1 MVVLNFT
8 DMDIKCEYRSL
19 IDDVVRDFYIPLL
32 GNSVK
37 YQRAVGFFSSSI
49 LVQISKGISGLV
61 KNGGTIELVA
71 SPRLSP
77 EDIEAIRTGYKQRN
91 QVIKTAVLGEL
102 KSAKNRFEV
111 DRLNLLANLIS
122 DGILEIKIAFLEDGN
137 NRGLYHEKMGI
148 LTDSDGNKVAFSGS
162 MNETENALMI
172 NYETIDVFC
181 SWKSDDSKERVLTKE
196 NAFISIWNNSE
207 PNIQI
212 IDFPELKEEIIERYR
227 VSKPNYDIDNE
238 EYPVLEMPI
247 NSETLTNNYP
257 LIPSSVKLHDYQ
269 KEAIKKWQENGY
281 RGIFDMATG
290 TGKTFTGLGALT
302 HLAQMLDNKLAV
314 IIACPYQHLVEQW
327 VEDIEKFN
335 MQPIIGYSASG
346 QKDWKTRLERA
357 VRNQKLGVKGKEFFC
372 FICTNATYSS
382 NFVQTQLHKIKGDC
396 LFIVDEA
403 HNFGAD
409 YLSRLMID
417 SFNYRLALSATLE
430 RHHDEEGTQ
439 KLRDYF
445 GAKCIEYDLEMA
457 IREDKLTRYKYHPII
472 VSLTDEE
479 LKKYYDLTAAICKCL
494 KKDKHGKI
502 TLNEQGKRLCLQ
514 RARLV
519 AAAENKIWELKKQ
532 ILPYIDDSHMLVYCG
547 SASLQDDLRENLEVT
562 ADEMRQIDVVTDV
575 LGNKMNMKVSQ
586 YTSKEDIEERK
597 ILTSEFAKG
606 ETIQALIA
614 IKCLDEGV
622 NIPSIKTAFILA
634 STTNP
639 KEYIQRRGR
648 VLRKFPGKD
657 FAVIFDFI
665 TLPKDINDSVGSTES
680 EIRMGQGLVRNELT
694 RAFEFARL
702 ADNFFEADQILDEI
716 RDVYNVH
723 EEVYS
728 IEEEFEYYE

>member
-1 MVVLNFT
+1 MNLNFP
-8 DMDIKCEYRSL
+8 DMDVKCEYRSL
-19 IDDVVRDFYIPLL
+19 IDDVARKFYIPLL
-32 GNSVK
+32 SQSVK

-49 LVQISKGISGLV
+49 LAQITKGIAGLV
-61 KNGGTIELVA
+61 KNGGTMELVV

-77 EDIEAIRTGYKQRN
+77 EDIEAIRTGYKKRKKVVQEALFR
-91 QVIKTAVLGEL
+91 EL
-102 KSAKNRFEV
+102 KPTCNGFETE
-111 DRLNLLANLIS
+111 RLNLLANLIA
-122 DGILEIKIAFLEDGN
+122 DGILDIKIACLEN
-137 NRGLYHEKMGI
+137 QSACGLYHEKMGL
-148 LTDSDGNKVAFSGS
+148 LTDLNGNKIAFSGS
-162 MNETENALMI
+162 MNETENAIMT
-172 NYETIDVFC
+172 NYETIDVFR
-181 SWKSDDSKERVLTKE
+181 SWKSEDEQERVRIKE
-196 NAFISIWNNSE
+196 NAFLSIWNDCE
-207 PNIQI
+207 PNIRI
-212 IDFPELKEEIIERYR
+212 FDFPELKQEIIERYKI
-227 VSKPNYDIDNE
+227 SNSNYHIDEE
-238 EYPVLEMPI
+238 EYTSISEPI
-247 NSETLTNNYP
+247 IYKQPEYHYP
-257 LIPSSVKLHDYQ
+257 QKPSSVKLYDYQ
-269 KEAIKKWQENGY
+269 LEAIQKWKENKY

-302 HLAQMLDNKLAV
+302 HLSQQLGHKLAV

-335 MQPIIGYSASG
+335 IQPIIGYSASN

-357 VRNQKLGVKGKEFFC
+357 IRNQKLGVKGKEFFC

-382 NFVQTQLHKIKGDC
+382 DFVQTQLHKIKGDC

-439 KLRDYF
+439 KLYDYF
-445 GAKCIEYDLEMA
+445 GQKCIEYDLERA
-457 IREDKLTRYKYHPII
+457 IREDKLTRYKYYPVI
-472 VSLTDEE
+472 VNLTEDE
-479 LKKYYDLTAAICKCL
+479 LKKYYDLTLSIGKCL

-502 TLNEQGKRLCLQ
+502 TLTEQGKRLCLQ

-532 ILPYIDDSHMLVYCG
+532 IQPFVNDSQMLVYCG
-547 SASLQDDLRENLEVT
+547 STSLSDESRDNLEVT
-562 ADEMRQIDVVTDV
+562 SEDMRQIDIVTDI
-575 LGNKMNMKVSQ
+575 LGNQMNMKVSQ
-586 YTSKEDIEERK
+586 YTSRENIEERR
-597 ILTSEFAKG
+597 ILTSEFSKG

-657 FAVIFDFI
+657 FAVFYDFI
-665 TLPKDINDSVGSTES
+665 TIPKDLNDSISSTES
-680 EIRMGQGLVRNELT
+680 EINIGKGLVRNELT
-694 RAFEFARL
+694 RAFEFVRL
-702 ADNFFEADQILDEI
+702 ADNFVEANQLLDEI
-716 RDVYNVH
+716 REVYDIH

>member
-1 MVVLNFT
+1 MNFR

-19 IDDVVRDFYIPLL
+19 IDDVVRQFYIPLL
-32 GNSVK
+32 SQSVK

-49 LVQISKGISGLV
+49 LAQIAKGITGLV
-61 KNGGTIELVA
+61 KNGGTMELVA
-71 SPRLSP
+71 SPRLLS
-77 EDIEAIRTGYKQRN
+77 EDIEAIRTGYKKRE
-91 QVIKTAVLGEL
+91 QVVKDALFREL
-102 KSAKNRFEV
+102 KSADNRFDKE
-111 DRLNLLANLIS
+111 RLNLLANLIA
-122 DGILEIKIAFLEDGN
+122 DGILDIKIAFLEN
-137 NRGLYHEKMGI
+137 QSACGLYHEKMGI
-148 LTDSDGNKVAFSGS
+148 LTDSSGNKIAFSGS
-162 MNETENALMI
+162 MNETENAI
-172 NYETIDVFC
+172 IVNYETIDVFC
-181 SWKSDDSKERVLTKE
+181 SWKSEDAKERVFKKE
-196 NAFISIWNNSE
+196 NAFTSIWNDYE
-207 PNIQI
+207 PNIRI
-212 IDFPELKEEIIERYR
+212 FDFPELKREIIDRYK
-227 VSKPNYDIDNE
+227 VSKPNYDIDDE
-238 EYPVLEMPI
+238 EYPTISEPI
-247 NSETLTNNYP
+247 VYKQPEYHYP
-257 LIPSSVKLHDYQ
+257 KMPSSVKLHDYQ
-269 KEAIKKWQENGY
+269 LEAIKKWKENNY
-281 RGIFDMATG
+281 RGIYDMATG
-290 TGKTFTGLGALT
+290 TGKTFTGLGSLT
-302 HLAQMLDNKLAV
+302 HLSQQLDHKLAV

-357 VRNQKLGVKGKEFFC
+357 IRNQKLGVKGKEFFC

-382 NFVQTQLHKIKGDC
+382 DFVQAQLHKIKGDC

-409 YLSRLMID
+409 YLSRLMLD

-430 RHHDEEGTQ
+430 RHHDEEGTR
-439 KLRDYF
+439 KLYNYF
-445 GAKCIEYDLEMA
+445 GQKCIEYDLERA
-457 IREDKLTRYKYHPII
+457 IREDKLSRYKYYPVI
-472 VSLTDEE
+472 VNLTDEE
-479 LKKYYDLTAAICKCL
+479 LKKYYDLTASIGKCL
-494 KKDKHGKI
+494 KKDKLGKI
-502 TLNEQGKRLCLQ
+502 ILTEQGKRLCLM

-519 AAAENKIWELKKQ
+519 AAAENKVWELRKQ
-532 ILPYIDDSHMLVYCG
+532 IQPYIEDSHMLVYCG
-547 SASLQDDLRENLEVT
+547 SASLPDESRDSLEVSSE
-562 ADEMRQIDVVTDV
+562 DMRQIDIVTDI
-575 LGNKMNMKVSQ
+575 LGNQMNMKVSQ

-634 STTNP
+634 SPTNP

-657 FAVIFDFI
+657 FAVIYDFI
-665 TLPKDINDSVGSTES
+665 TIPKDLNDSIGSTES
-680 EIRMGQGLVRNELT
+680 EINMGKGLVRNELT

-702 ADNFFEADQILDEI
+702 ADNFIEANQILDEI
-716 RDVYNVH
+716 RDVYDVH

>member
-1 MVVLNFT
+1 MDFT
-8 DMDIKCEYRSL
+8 EINVKCEYRSL
-19 IDDVVRDFYIPLL
+19 IDDVVRQFYIPLL
-32 GNSVK
+32 SNAVK

-49 LVQISKGISGLV
+49 LVQIAKGITGLV
-61 KNGGTIELVA
+61 KNGGTMELVA

-77 EDIEAIRTGYKQRN
+77 EDIEAIRTGYKKRE
-91 QVIKTAVLGEL
+91 QVIQEALFREL
-102 KSAKNRFEV
+102 KPACNKFETE
-111 DRLNLLANLIS
+111 RLNLLANLIA
-122 DGILEIKIAFLEDGN
+122 DGVLDIKIAFLEN
-137 NRGLYHEKMGI
+137 QSAYGLYHEKMGI
-148 LTDSDGNKVAFSGS
+148 LTDSNGNKIAFSGS
-162 MNETENALMI
+162 MNETENAI
-172 NYETIDVFC
+172 VTNYETIDVFR
-181 SWKSDDSKERVLTKE
+181 SWKSEDEQERVRIKE
-196 NAFISIWNNSE
+196 NAFLSIWNDYE
-207 PNIQI
+207 PNIRI
-212 IDFPELKEEIIERYR
+212 FDFPKLKQEIVEHYKI
-227 VSKPNYDIDNE
+227 SNPNYNIDDE
-238 EYPVLEMPI
+238 EYPIVMEQIDYKQPEYHYPQMPA
-247 NSETLTNNYP
+247 
-257 LIPSSVKLHDYQ
+257 SVKLHDYQ
-269 KEAIKKWQENGY
+269 VEAIQKWDDNNFH
-281 RGIFDMATG
+281 GIFDMATG
-290 TGKTFTGLGALT
+290 TGKTYTGLGALT
-302 HLAQMLDNKLAV
+302 HLSQQLGHKLAV

-335 MQPIIGYSASG
+335 MQPIIGYSASS

-357 VRNQKLGVKGKEFFC
+357 IRNQKLGVKGKEFFC

-382 NFVQTQLHKIKGDC
+382 DFVQAQLHKIKGDC

-409 YLSRLMID
+409 YLSRLMIE

-439 KLRDYF
+439 KLYDYF
-445 GAKCIEYDLEMA
+445 GEKCIEYDLERA
-457 IREDKLTRYKYHPII
+457 IHEDKLTRYKYYP
-472 VSLTDEE
+472 VVVCLTEDE
-479 LKKYYDLTAAICKCL
+479 LKKYYDLTASICKCL

-502 TLNEQGKRLCLQ
+502 TLTEQGKRLCLI

-519 AAAENKIWELKKQ
+519 AAAENKVWELRKQ
-532 ILPYIDDSHMLVYCG
+532 IQPYINDSQMLVYCG
-547 SASLQDDLRENLEVT
+547 SASLPDESRDSLEVT
-562 ADEMRQIDVVTDV
+562 SEDMRQIDIVTDV
-575 LGNKMNMKVSQ
+575 LGNQMNMKVSQ

-657 FAVIFDFI
+657 FAVIYDFI
-665 TLPKDINDSVGSTES
+665 TIPKDLNDSIGSTEG
-680 EIRMGQGLVRNELT
+680 EINMGKGLVRNELT

-716 RDVYNVH
+716 RDVYDVH

>member
-1 MVVLNFT
+1 MDFT
-8 DMDIKCEYRSL
+8 EINVKCEYRSL
-19 IDDVVRDFYIPLL
+19 IDDVVRQFYIPLL
-32 GNSVK
+32 SHAVK

-49 LVQISKGISGLV
+49 LVQIAKGITGLV
-61 KNGGTIELVA
+61 KNGGTMELVA

-77 EDIEAIRTGYKQRN
+77 EDIEAIRTGYKKRE
-91 QVIKTAVLGEL
+91 QVIQEALFREL
-102 KSAKNRFEV
+102 KPACNKFETE
-111 DRLNLLANLIS
+111 RLNLLANLIA
-122 DGILEIKIAFLEDGN
+122 DGVLDIKIAFLEN
-137 NRGLYHEKMGI
+137 QSAYGLYHEKMGI
-148 LTDSDGNKVAFSGS
+148 LTDSNGNKIAFSGS
-162 MNETENALMI
+162 MNETENAI
-172 NYETIDVFC
+172 VTNYETIDVFR
-181 SWKSDDSKERVLTKE
+181 SWKSEDEKERVRIKE
-196 NAFISIWNNSE
+196 NAFLSIWNDYE
-207 PNIQI
+207 PNIRI
-212 IDFPELKEEIIERYR
+212 FDFPKLKQEIVEHYKI
-227 VSKPNYDIDNE
+227 SNPNYNIDDE
-238 EYPVLEMPI
+238 EYPTISEPI
-247 NSETLTNNYP
+247 VYKQPEYHYP
-257 LIPSSVKLHDYQ
+257 KMPSSVKLHDYQ
-269 KEAIKKWQENGY
+269 LEAIKKWEENNY
-281 RGIFDMATG
+281 RGIYDMATG
-290 TGKTFTGLGALT
+290 TGKTFTGLGSLT
-302 HLAQMLDNKLAV
+302 HLSQQLDHKLAV

-357 VRNQKLGVKGKEFFC
+357 IRNQKLGVKGKEFFC

-382 NFVQTQLHKIKGDC
+382 DFVQAQLHKIKGDC

-409 YLSRLMID
+409 YLSRLMLD

-430 RHHDEEGTQ
+430 RHHDEEGTR
-439 KLRDYF
+439 KLYNYF
-445 GAKCIEYDLEMA
+445 GQKCIEYDLERA
-457 IREDKLTRYKYHPII
+457 IREDKLTRYKYYPVI
-472 VSLTDEE
+472 VNLTDEE
-479 LKKYYDLTAAICKCL
+479 LKKYYDSTASIGKCL
-494 KKDKHGKI
+494 KKDKLGKI
-502 TLNEQGKRLCLQ
+502 ILTEQGKRLCLM

-519 AAAENKIWELKKQ
+519 AAAENKVWELRKQ
-532 ILPYIDDSHMLVYCG
+532 IQPYIEDSHMLVYCG
-547 SASLQDDLRENLEVT
+547 SASLPDESRDSLEVSSE
-562 ADEMRQIDVVTDV
+562 DMRQIDIVTDI
-575 LGNKMNMKVSQ
+575 LGNQMNMKVSQ

-657 FAVIFDFI
+657 FAVIYDFI
-665 TLPKDINDSVGSTES
+665 TIPKDLNDSIGSTEG
-680 EIRMGQGLVRNELT
+680 EINMGKGLVRNELT

-716 RDVYNVH
+716 RDVYDVH

>member
-1 MVVLNFT
+1 MNFT

-148 LTDSDGNKVAFSGS
+148 LIDSDGNKVAFSGS

-269 KEAIKKWQENGY
+269 KEAIKKWRENGY

-346 QKDWKTRLERA
+346 QKDWKIRLERA

-575 LGNKMNMKVSQ
+575 LGNQMNMKVSQ

-680 EIRMGQGLVRNELT
+680 EIKMGQGLVRNELT

>member
-1 MVVLNFT
+1 
-8 DMDIKCEYRSL
+8 
-19 IDDVVRDFYIPLL
+19 
-32 GNSVK
+32 
-37 YQRAVGFFSSSI
+37 
-49 LVQISKGISGLV
+49 
-61 KNGGTIELVA
+61 
-71 SPRLSP
+71 
-77 EDIEAIRTGYKQRN
+77 
-91 QVIKTAVLGEL
+91 
-102 KSAKNRFEV
+102 
-111 DRLNLLANLIS
+111 
-122 DGILEIKIAFLEDGN
+122 
-137 NRGLYHEKMGI
+137 
-148 LTDSDGNKVAFSGS
+148 

-382 NFVQTQLHKIKGDC
+382 NFVQTKKKKKKGDC

-680 EIRMGQGLVRNELT
+680 EIKMGQGLVRNELT